1 MAPSV
6 LSDLPDCDIR
16 LTEEFLDAEEAWE
29 IYEMLKE
36 ETPWKQ
42 DNVTVFGKTYPQPR
56 LTALYDIHGKSY
68 TYSGLTLNP
77 LPFTLLL
84 ERLRLKVQLESQ
96 AEFTTCL
103 LNLYRDGQDSNGW
116 HADNEK
122 TLGTNPVIA
131 SLSLGATRQFK
142 LKHREEKNLRTSLS
156 LTHGSLLLM
165 QGETQHR
172 WLHQIPK
179 TRKEVGPRI
188 NLTFRRLY

>member
-1 MAPSV
+1 MDPSS

-29 IYEMLKE
+29 IYHILME

-77 LPFTLLL
+77 LPFTPLL
-84 ERLRLKVQLESQ
+84 ERLRLKVQRESE
-96 AEFTTCL
+96 AEFSTCL

-122 TLGTNPVIA
+122 ALGTNPVIA

-142 LKHREEKNLRTSLS
+142 LKHRDDTSLRTSMP

-165 QGETQHR
+165 QGQTQHR

-179 TRKEVGPRI
+179 TRKEVTPRI